1 MEEKFNKIREIVNLF
16 GEDAFYSIDI
26 TKYGIRFQ
34 GDITRDS
41 VRLAED
47 AGFTKQK
54 TSAYIVFEKDD
65 NRLTFV

>member
-1 MEEKFNKIREIVNLF
+1 MEEKFNKIREVVNLF

-34 GDITRDS
+34 GDINKDS
-41 VRLAED
+41 VRLAEES
-47 AGFTKQK
+47 GFEKTK
-54 TSAYIVFEKDD
+54 TVVYITYEKDD